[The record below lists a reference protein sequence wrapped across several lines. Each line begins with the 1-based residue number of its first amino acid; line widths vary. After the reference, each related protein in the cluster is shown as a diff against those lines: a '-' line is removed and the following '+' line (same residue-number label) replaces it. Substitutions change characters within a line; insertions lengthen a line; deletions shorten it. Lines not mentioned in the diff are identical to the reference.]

1 MSSGQRFPKRERLR
15 LNRGFARVF
24 ARKCRAGDDVLL
36 VYVARN
42 DLAWSRLGLR
52 VGKRMGNAVR
62 RNYVRRR
69 IREAFRADKA
79 KIPQGFDI
87 VCIAL
92 PRAKDPSCDIARS
105 LRTLIDKANHPKE
118 AGSTPPRRPDG
129 AAK

>member
-36 VYVARN
+36 VYAAKN

-62 RNYVRRR
+62 RNYIRRR
-69 IREAFRADKA
+69 IREAFRANKA
-79 KIPQGFDI
+79 KIPQGFDF

-92 PRAKDPSCDIARS
+92 PRAKDPSCDIALS
-105 LRTLIDKANHPKE
+105 LCALMARATPAKE
-118 AGSTPPRRPDG
+118 AGSTLRRGSDG
-129 AAK
+129 VVT